1 MKIDLKNVKLHKV
14 KQSGVWTNI
23 MLLDEDDDL
32 SLSVKDNEVL
42 SKKLVDLKGKQVDIK
57 LDINQLNNGNAYF
70 VVLSVSQNG
79 SK

>member
-1 MKIDLKNVKLHKV
+1 MKFDLRNVKLHKV
-14 KQSGVWTNI
+14 KQSGTWTNI

-32 SLSVKDNEVL
+32 SLSVKDNDLL
-42 SKKLVDLKGKQVDIK
+42 SKKLVDLKGKQIDIK

-70 VVLSVSQNG
+70 TVLAVSQNS

>member
-14 KQSGVWTNI
+14 KKSGVWTNI

-32 SLSVKDNEVL
+32 SLSVKDDEQL
-42 SKKLVDLKGKQVDIK
+42 SNKLLNLKGKQVNMK

-70 VVLSVSQNG
+70 TILDVSQNG
-79 SK
+79 IK